1 MPHNEHYRLN
11 LPHYQQPGQAY
22 FVTWCLKDAVP
33 AHALKRYAE
42 KLKILKTQINGCG
55 GFQSAAG
62 KVVTLSVR
70 QASESSNFTAD
81 WNRQDPGSSDS
92 GKADSNPLHLSSG
105 SESGAPELKHQYY
118 SLRKK
123 YIKAF
128 NDFLDVQQNPKI
140 DLSKSASTK
149 IIANALKFWEGTK
162 LKNHAFCIMPNHVHW
177 VVELL
182 ENDEKGKPVYLE
194 DILYSVKRYTATQIN
209 KLERRNGALW
219 QKESFETT
227 IRDDE
232 HMYNVIEYTLNNPVN
247 AGFVKNRDDWPGLFL
262 AR

>member
-1 MPHNEHYRLN
+1 MRI
-11 LPHYQQPGQAY
+11 
-22 FVTWCLKDAVP
+22 C
-33 AHALKRYAE
+33 
-42 KLKILKTQINGCG
+42 
-55 GFQSAAG
+55 
-62 KVVTLSVR
+62 
-70 QASESSNFTAD
+70 
-81 WNRQDPGSSDS
+81 
-92 GKADSNPLHLSSG
+92 SG
-105 SESGAPELKHQYY
+105 SESGAPELKRQYY

-140 DLSKSASTK
+140 DLSKPASTK

-182 ENDEKGKPVYLE
+182 ENYEHGKPVYLE

-227 IRDDE
+227 IRNE
-232 HMYNVIEYTLNNPVN
+232 KHLYNAIEYTLNNPVN
-247 AGFVKNRDDWPGLFL
+247 AGLVKNREDWPRLFS